1 MLKAYNC
8 RRPFS
13 ILYGGPQAVKYCNTI
28 LETVG
33 STPLIKLSKVTAGLQ
48 PLILAK
54 VEAFNP
60 GGSIKDRPAL
70 RMVEEAE
77 KQGLLKPGGTI
88 IEPTS
93 GNTGTGLAQIA
104 AVKGYRC
111 ILVCPDK
118 VAPEKINLLKAYGA
132 EVVMVPSTVSAAH
145 HESYYS
151 VANKLTNDIPGAFQP
166 NQFANPNNPFAHELS
181 TGPEIWEAT
190 AGKIT
195 CLVAGMGTGGTICGL
210 ARYLKKKKSN
220 IKIIGV
226 DPEGSIYSG
235 DMPNSY
241 KVEGI
246 GEDFIPRN
254 VDLKLI
260 DEIIRVSDRDSFV
273 MARRLAR
280 EEGLLV
286 GGSSGTA
293 MHAVLQVAQSM
304 DDKEVIVVIMPDG
317 GRGYLSKLFSDD
329 WMRASGFLPSP
340 TDSFLV
346 GDLLERK
353 TQRSAIPTMIVVK
366 DTEPVQRAI
375 DLMQEYQIDQLPV
388 ITESGQNVGSINDII
403 TMQIVYERK
412 DPTTITVNS
421 TMGKAFPQYDR
432 HAEIDAVYKA
442 FKLGV
447 AMVVVTEDNR
457 AIGVL
462 TKFDM
467 MAHLRDSIS
476 SRENNTADPGTAI
489 GAKR

>member
-1 MLKAYNC
+1 M
-8 RRPFS
+8 
-13 ILYGGPQAVKYCNTI
+13 KYCNSI
-28 LETVG
+28 LETIG
-33 STPLIKLSKVTAGLQ
+33 STPLVKLNKVTAGLK

-60 GGSIKDRPAL
+60 GGSIKDRPAI

-132 EVVMVPSTVSAAH
+132 EVVIVPSSVNAAH

-151 VANKLTNDIPGAFQP
+151 VANKLTSDIPGAFQP
-166 NQFANPNNPFAHELS
+166 NQFANPNNPQAHMLT

-190 AGKIT
+190 EGKIS
-195 CLVAGMGTGGTICGL
+195 CLVAGMGTGGTICGIG
-210 ARYLKKKKSN
+210 RYLKEKNPKLKVV
-220 IKIIGV
+220 GV

-235 DMPNSY
+235 DMPGAY

-260 DEIIRVSDRDSFV
+260 DEIIRIGDKESFA
-273 MARRLAR
+273 MGRRLAR

-293 MHAVLQVAQSM
+293 VSAALKIAQDMSEK
-304 DDKEVIVVIMPDG
+304 DVIVVILPDG
-317 GRGYLSKLFSDD
+317 GRGYLSKMFSDD
-329 WMRASGFLPSP
+329 WMRANGFLPSP
-340 TDSFLV
+340 EHSYLV
-346 GDLLERK
+346 SDLTERK
-353 TQRSAIPTMIVVK
+353 SKRSAVPAMVTVS
-366 DTEPVQRAI
+366 DTDPVQRAI

-388 ITESGQNVGSINDII
+388 ITENGQNVGSMNDII
-403 TMQIVYERK
+403 TMQVVYERK
-412 DPTTITVNS
+412 DPSSIPINAV
-421 TMGKAFPQYDR
+421 MGKPFPQFDKNE
-432 HAEIDAVYKA
+432 EIESVYKA
-442 FKLGV
+442 FRLGT
-447 AMVVVTEDNR
+447 AMVVVTDESR
-457 AIGVL
+457 ATGVL

-467 MAHLRDSIS
+467 MAHLRDTIS
-476 SRENNTADPGTAI
+476 SRESTTESAI
-489 GAKR
+489 GAGR

>member
-1 MLKAYNC
+1 M
-8 RRPFS
+8 
-13 ILYGGPQAVKYCNTI
+13 KYCNTI
-28 LETVG
+28 LETIG
-33 STPLIKLSKVTAGLQ
+33 HTPLIKLNKVTAGLA

-60 GGSIKDRPAL
+60 GGSIKDRPAI

-132 EVVMVPSTVSAAH
+132 EVVIVPTSAPAAH

-166 NQFANPNNPFAHELS
+166 NQFANPNNPQAHVLT

-190 AGKIT
+190 EGKIT
-195 CLVAGMGTGGTICGL
+195 CLVGGMGTGGTLCGT
-210 ARYLKKKKSN
+210 ARYLKEKNPK
-220 IKIIGV
+220 IKVVGV

-235 DMPNSY
+235 DMPGAY

-260 DEIIRVSDRDSFV
+260 DEIIRVGDKESFV
-273 MARRLAR
+273 LGRRLAR
-280 EEGLLV
+280 EEGILV

-293 MHAVLQVAQSM
+293 LAAALRVAQGLT
-304 DDKEVIVVIMPDG
+304 DKDVIVVVFPDG
-317 GRGYLSKLFSDD
+317 GRGYLSKMFSDD
-329 WMRASGFLPSP
+329 WMRANGFLPSP
-340 TDSFLV
+340 EHSYLV
-346 GDLLERK
+346 SDLLERK
-353 TQRSAIPTMIVVK
+353 TKRSKLPTMVTVK
-366 DTEPVQRAI
+366 DTDPVQRAI
-375 DLMQEYQIDQLPV
+375 ELMQEYSIDQLPV
-388 ITESGQNVGSINDII
+388 VTEHGQNVGSINDIV
-403 TMQIVYERK
+403 TMQVVYERK
-412 DPTTITVNS
+412 DPSSITIS
-421 TMGKAFPQYDR
+421 TLMGKPFPQFDQNE
-432 HAEIDAVYKA
+432 EIESVYKA
-442 FKLGV
+442 FKLGT
-447 AMVVVTEDNR
+447 AMVVVTNENR
-457 AIGVL
+457 ATGVL

-476 SRENNTADPGTAI
+476 SREGQASSESGNSNTV
-489 GAKR
+489 GASR

>member
-1 MLKAYNC
+1 M
-8 RRPFS
+8 
-13 ILYGGPQAVKYCNTI
+13 KYCNTI
-28 LETVG
+28 LETIG
-33 STPLIKLSKVTAGLQ
+33 HTPLIKLSKITAGLK

-60 GGSIKDRPAL
+60 GGSIKDRPAIK
-70 RMVEEAE
+70 MVEEAE
-77 KQGLLKPGGTI
+77 KAGLLKPGGTI

-132 EVVMVPSTVSAAH
+132 EVVIVPSSVNAGH

-151 VANKLTNDIPGAFQP
+151 VANKLTAEIPGAFQP
-166 NQFANPNNPFAHELS
+166 NQFANPNNPEAHTLT
-181 TGPEIWEAT
+181 TGPEIWEASE
-190 AGKIT
+190 GKIT
-195 CLVAGMGTGGTICGL
+195 CLVASMGTGGSICGTG
-210 ARYLKKKKSN
+210 RYLKEKNPK

-235 DMPNSY
+235 DMPAAY

-260 DEIIRVSDRDSFV
+260 DEIIRVGDKDSFN
-273 MARRLAR
+273 MGRRLAR
-280 EEGLLV
+280 EEGILA

-293 MHAVLQVAQSM
+293 VTAAMQVAQNMSEK
-304 DDKEVIVVIMPDG
+304 DVIVVILPDG
-317 GRGYLSKLFSDD
+317 GRGYLSKMFSDD
-329 WMRASGFLPSP
+329 WMRANGFLPSP
-340 TDSFLV
+340 EHSYLV
-346 GDLLERK
+346 SDLTERK
-353 TQRSAIPTMIVVK
+353 SKRSSIPAMVTVK
-366 DTEPVQRAI
+366 DTDPVQRAI

-388 ITESGQNVGSINDII
+388 VTESGQNVGSMNDII

-412 DPTTITVNS
+412 DPASLPINTV
-421 TMGKAFPQYDR
+421 MGKPFPQFDQN
-432 HAEIDAVYKA
+432 AEIESVYKA
-442 FKLGV
+442 FRLGT
-447 AMVVVTEDNR
+447 AMIVVTEENR
-457 AIGVL
+457 AVGVL

-476 SRENNTADPGTAI
+476 SRESSSEPSGKAI
-489 GAKR
+489 GAGR